1 MPFPKKTVD
10 SNKPREVCP
19 AETMR
24 GLVTRIIYIGTIPN
38 TYDPDKPPAE
48 QIVLFFELDA
58 EDSEGRRHVLS
69 KTLTYSLHE
78 KSTLS
83 KWFSPIL
90 GSEWPKPNEEF
101 DAETLLGL
109 TVMASVVHYI
119 KQDGTIGAKIN
130 SVSKL
135 ARGMEPMESDS
146 DQCLISYDDP
156 QFAESKLVPQWVR
169 DQAATNIESCKIA
182 RPAPAVSPKMKDKP
196 GKMNFGPFNATPVDM
211 DDVPY

>member
-146 DQCLISYDDP
+146 CS
-156 QFAESKLVPQWVR
+156 
-169 DQAATNIESCKIA
+169 
-182 RPAPAVSPKMKDKP
+182 RPWMSITVCWGSS
-196 GKMNFGPFNATPVDM
+196 
-211 DDVPY
+211 